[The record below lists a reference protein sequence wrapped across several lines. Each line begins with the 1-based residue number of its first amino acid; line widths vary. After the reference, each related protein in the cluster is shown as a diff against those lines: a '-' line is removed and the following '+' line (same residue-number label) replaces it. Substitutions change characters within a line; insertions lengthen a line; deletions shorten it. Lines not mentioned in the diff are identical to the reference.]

1 VALET
6 QGKEVAEEQ
15 LLEGGVGRS
24 PGGVMTTRM
33 REIEARG
40 VIVTGRVS
48 SEYQKVV
55 VMTRVK
61 KD

>member
-1 VALET
+1 MALET
-6 QGKEVAEEQ
+6 QGKEVAEEL
-15 LLEGGVGRS
+15 LLEGRVGRG
-24 PGGVMTTRM
+24 PGGVMATRM

-48 SEYQKVV
+48 S
-55 VMTRVK
+55 K

>member
-1 VALET
+1 VAMET

-15 LLEGGVGRS
+15 LLEGRVGRS
-24 PGGVMTTRM
+24 PGGVMATRM

-48 SEYQKVV
+48 SE
-55 VMTRVK
+55 
-61 KD
+61 